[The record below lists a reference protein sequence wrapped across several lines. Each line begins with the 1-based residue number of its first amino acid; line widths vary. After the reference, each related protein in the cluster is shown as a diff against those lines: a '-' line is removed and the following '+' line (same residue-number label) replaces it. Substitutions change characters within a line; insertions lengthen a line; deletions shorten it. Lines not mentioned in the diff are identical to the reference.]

1 MSVRDGFN
9 RVGAR
14 EWDALRTRFR
24 PEERR
29 AAE

>member
-1 MSVRDGFN
+1 VQDGFN

-14 EWDALRTRFR
+14 EWGTLRTRFR